1 MVKFQSGRIN
11 KRGTINGFTEIGYN
25 FINYYNHNNDNNENR
40 HLMILTN
47 INNRHFRLCY
57 DSHVQIDHN
66 FIIKDNSIKE
76 QTSIDKDSLDYI
88 GTDNELSKILNYI
101 ENIVNNF
108 NDLRNLTLDD
118 IMNIYKYDTFNK
130 IGFDDIYFYLYH
142 YNINDNTGKYSS
154 KFKEIYK
161 NKNYHSSKQS
171 FRKKCKKF
179 LIDDKKE

>member
-1 MVKFQSGRIN
+1 
-11 KRGTINGFTEIGYN
+11 
-25 FINYYNHNNDNNENR
+25 
-40 HLMILTN
+40 MILTN

-66 FIIKDNSIKE
+66 FKIKDNSIKE